1 MKNIYTMVSREI
13 NPDLIKNVQKY
24 IDWMPKRLAHEVS
37 KEIIRDNYSTALLG
51 LKFDDDRCKT
61 NLSGKLAYL
70 IAAMARNPTKS
81 SPIDQTEWVK
91 SIINDLRIT
100 PVESD
105 PRVKNWDIAEF
116 LGNDKYN
123 WNDGYARGWNGEMWT
138 SLLDGLVLNEGV
150 DLFKREKKRGLNYG
164 VALPEIIFSERQSNF
179 NFLNWNN
186 LPWGDVK

>member
-1 MKNIYTMVSREI
+1 MKMLSREI

-24 IDWMPKRLAHEVS
+24 IDWMPNELAHEVS
-37 KEIIRDNYSTALLG
+37 YEIIRDNYSTDFLG
-51 LKFDDDRCKT
+51 QKFEPK
-61 NLSGKLAYL
+61 NLSESLAFV

-105 PRVKNWDIAEF
+105 PRVKDWDIAEF
-116 LGNDKYN
+116 LGDDKYN

-164 VALPEIIFSERQSNF
+164 MAVPEIIFSERQSNF

-186 LPWGDVK
+186 LPWSDVK

>member
-1 MKNIYTMVSREI
+1 MYRLNREI

-24 IDWMPKRLAHEVS
+24 IDWMPDKLAHEVS
-37 KEIIRDNYSTALLG
+37 YEIIRDNYTPDLLG
-51 LKFDDDRCKT
+51 QKFDDDRWNT
-61 NLSGKLAYL
+61 SLSGKLAYL
-70 IAAMARNPTKS
+70 IAGMARNPMKS

-116 LGNDKYN
+116 LGNDEDN
-123 WNDGYARGWNGEMWT
+123 WNDGYSKGWNGEMWKG
-138 SLLDGLVLNEGV
+138 LLSGLVLNEGV
-150 DLFKREKKRGLNYG
+150 DLFNREKKRGINYG

-186 LPWGDVK
+186 LSWSDVK